1 MVQALDS
8 KDPWDGKWSSDVSR
22 ARSFRTRKTWIKE
35 FIISGI
41 FAVCLF
47 GSIFTFF
54 KFFTLRD
61 CFEAI
66 KDCFK
71 KKDSGYKGRFSN
83 ARFWLVCPR
92 ESSWFLI
99 GPHFENLCKLND
111 LERRKGL
118 MMDLWQRYELEVWW
132 WRHRISKSPSARLE
146 NLLEKTSSKIF
157 GEQKIGEPPKSDLI
171 WSQFR
176 WIKLI
181 KSSIST
187 TSCLLV

>member
-92 ESSWFLI
+92 ESLI
-99 GPHFENLCKLND
+99 PDWSKFWKPLQVKRSGKK
-111 LERRKGL
+111 ERAHDGL
-118 MMDLWQRYELEVWW
+118 M
-132 WRHRISKSPSARLE
+132 A
-146 NLLEKTSSKIF
+146 T
-157 GEQKIGEPPKSDLI
+157 I
-171 WSQFR
+171 WTR
-176 WIKLI
+176 G
-181 KSSIST
+181 
-187 TSCLLV
+187 